1 MVRRLCFYFF
11 SISDSGETR
20 IAHNKGALVAARI
33 LGATGRK
40 MVSECQEEGEL
51 ALPDGRTVTYNTST
65 ITYDA
70 RLGVSLC
77 AFIDAAAGHEPLLN
91 RQIGAMVFCI
101 DFTGTSEV
109 TYCRG
114 GFAKKY
120 SLPPPKDGFLFC
132 PLRTSLSK
140 ASLDCLQRISFPK
153 GGLMWA
159 LALEHGA
166 DLGAD
171 WLAKNPPDAT
181 WKGKSPTSRRILIL
195 SIHRY

>member
-1 MVRRLCFYFF
+1 MRLANGLEITY
-11 SISDSGETR
+11 S
-20 IAHNKGALVAARI
+20 
-33 LGATGRK
+33 
-40 MVSECQEEGEL
+40 
-51 ALPDGRTVTYNTST
+51 TVTS
-65 ITYDA
+65 TYDA
-70 RLGVSLC
+70 WLGVSLK
-77 AFIDAAAGHEPLLN
+77 ALIDASDGPEPLLN
-91 RQIGAMVFCI
+91 RQVGALILCI

-132 PLRTSLSK
+132 ALSTSLSK